1 MNQGISERDWKI
13 FRELYT
19 IAEERLC
26 ARILTEA
33 RVEIDR
39 EGTTAEQRYRELL
52 GVIDS
57 GMADLERGFDAPSR
71 SNAFSQLVI
80 IHHLGLLT
88 GNELRRFSAETLA
101 YVEAYGPIPPE

>member
-52 GVIDS
+52 GVIGS
-57 GMADLERGFDAPSR
+57 ADLMPRVVPMPSV
-71 SNAFSQLVI
+71 SW
-80 IHHLGLLT
+80 
-88 GNELRRFSAETLA
+88 
-101 YVEAYGPIPPE
+101 